1 MSQGYVRVDNETWDR
16 VNEVTDGAAN
26 ECFQCGTCTATCPFG
41 KFGDEPLSIR
51 NLVRKAQVGQDGLGD
66 ADELYRCLTC
76 RACESQCPRDVD
88 IVDSML
94 GLRELS
100 FEDGGA
106 PAELENALWS
116 VYEDDNPW
124 ERPASDR
131 DEWLDAVPDDVDVQ
145 VGGQAEVLYF
155 VGCSPSY
162 DPQLRETPVGIVTLL
177 DAAGV
182 DFTVL
187 GDQETCC
194 GDVVR
199 QTGEDEFFDELAGL
213 NSNQFAET
221 GADVIIT
228 SSPHC
233 ADTFASTYDLDAEV
247 RHYTDYFLELVEE
260 GDLELGTVDGEVT
273 YHDPCYLVRGSESI
287 VDEPRALLD
296 EVEVQVTE
304 MADSGDEALCCGGGG
319 GNMWLESNG
328 ESRLADRRARQAE
341 ETGAKELV
349 TACPYCVQNLEDG
362 VKKEGADLAVRDL
375 VTVLLDAY
383 RSNGGS

>member
-51 NLVRKAQVGQDGLGD
+51 NLVRKAQVGQDALGD
-66 ADELYRCLTC
+66 ADELYQCLTC

-88 IVDSML
+88 IVDAML

-100 FEDGGA
+100 FEDDGA

-116 VYEDDNPW
+116 VYEQDNPW

-199 QTGEDEFFDELAGL
+199 QTGETEFFDELAGL

-221 GADVIIT
+221 GADLIIT

-233 ADTFASTYDLDAEV
+233 ADTFASTYDMDAEV
-247 RHYTDYFLELVEE
+247 RHYSEYFLELVEE
-260 GDLELGTVDGEVT
+260 GHLELGSVDGEVT

-287 VDEPRALLD
+287 VDEPRELLS
-296 EVEVQVTE
+296 EVNIQVTE
-304 MADSGDEALCCGGGG
+304 MTNSGDDALCCGGGG
-319 GNMWLESNG
+319 GNMWLESDG
-328 ESRLADRRARQAE
+328 ESRLADRRAREAE
-341 ETGAKELV
+341 ETGAEELV

-362 VKKEGADLAVRDL
+362 VKKEGSDLAVRDL
-375 VTVLLDAY
+375 VTVLLEAY
-383 RSNGGS
+383 RSKGGS